1 MPQHYDES
9 VSEREEGIA
18 THTSPD
24 ISVQSKAQPKIKVS
38 LDSSGEESFWN
49 LGGVA

>member
-1 MPQHYDES
+1 MPQQYDES

-24 ISVQSKAQPKIKVS
+24 ISVQSKSTAQNPNNLRLL
-38 LDSSGEESFWN
+38 LDKRAFEI
-49 LGGVA
+49 LGA